1 MRQQAALTTV
11 GRLTHS
17 RRADKEAVM
26 KRLPRLLLL
35 AAAVLLVFTPS
46 VPAQTPTLYQ
56 GPLFDGHSHP
66 IPWVDPPLTVPAVAA
81 MLTEVG
87 TMGVFL
93 GTMNMHVGGA
103 EEGAKLARQYPNV
116 IYPFLGISGFPGP
129 NSAHWLQ
136 QDPVFIKEEMARID
150 KALESKLFVGIG
162 EIFTQFG
169 QIASISGP
177 TFPAD
182 GPGMMA
188 LAAVAAKHNVILQVH
203 HTVVPMGDEGKGP
216 RLDDWERFVSKNP
229 KTKILLAHGGFTPEW
244 LSDTGPQGG
253 PAKIREWLGKFP
265 HLFVELSWA
274 TNSASFQ
281 RGLIRTAIPYNPKA
295 VAPVTTDGKT
305 LRPEWK
311 RLFEDFPDRF
321 VGYGSDPTF
330 NFVLDGSR
338 QVKTQR
344 EVIEVVKLGVQNVRE
359 ILGQLPPAVA
369 EQIAY
374 KNALRLVGR

>member
-1 MRQQAALTTV
+1 MA
-11 GRLTHS
+11 RLAQS

-26 KRLPRLLLL
+26 KGLPRLLVFAVALVL
-35 AAAVLLVFTPS
+35 VITPAAS
-46 VPAQTPTLYQ
+46 AQTPSLYQ
-56 GPLFDGHSHP
+56 GPLWDGHSHP
-66 IPWVDPPLTVPAVAA
+66 IAWVDPPFTVPAIAA
-81 MLTEVG
+81 MLSEVG

-93 GTMNMHVGGA
+93 STMNMHVGGA
-103 EEGAKLARQYPNV
+103 EEGAKLARAQYATV
-116 IYPFLGISGFPGP
+116 VYPFLGISAFPAP
-129 NSAHWLQ
+129 NGALWLQ
-136 QDPVFIKEEMARID
+136 QDPVFIKEEMARLD
-150 KALESKLFVGIG
+150 KALQSGLYSGIG

-169 QIASISGP
+169 QVASISGP
-177 TFPAD
+177 SFPTD
-182 GPGMMA
+182 GPGMME
-188 LAAVAAKHNVILQVH
+188 LAALAAKHNVLLQVH
-203 HTVVPMGDEGKGP
+203 HTVLPIGDEGKGP
-216 RLDDWERFVSKNP
+216 RLEDWERFVGKNP

-265 HLFVELSWA
+265 NLYVELSWA

-295 VAPVTTDGKT
+295 IAPVTTDGKT

-330 NFVLDGSR
+330 NFVLDGTR
-338 QVKTQR
+338 PVKTQR
-344 EVIEVVKLGVQNVRE
+344 EIIEVVKLGVQNARE

-374 KNALRLVGR
+374 KNALRLLGR